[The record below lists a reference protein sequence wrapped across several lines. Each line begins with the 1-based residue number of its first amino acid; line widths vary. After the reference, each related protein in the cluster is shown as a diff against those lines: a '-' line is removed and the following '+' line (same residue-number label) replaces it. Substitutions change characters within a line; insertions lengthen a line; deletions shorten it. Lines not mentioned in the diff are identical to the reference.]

1 MPNKTRLIKRF
12 IAHFLVAALLA
23 AFGAYSYYTN
33 EVDHHKTITIEN
45 ELISLER
52 SKASM
57 SNQFG
62 SIISDLKILAAINE
76 LKEALDKNNQAA
88 WDHLANDYKIIF
100 SEKKIYD
107 QIRFLDNTG
116 MEKLRINNTPD
127 HPIIVPPHRLQNKQ
141 HRYYFTDS
149 IKLSEGDY
157 FISPMDLNIEQKKI
171 ELPIKPM
178 IRFAMP
184 VFDSS
189 GKKRGI
195 IIVNYL
201 AQHLLD
207 SFEAAHNDPLSVP
220 SIGNVMLLNSKGY
233 WLHSDDPEYDWGFMY
248 PERQNQ
254 TFGKKFPHEWE
265 VINSNIQG
273 TVETERGIFIYSHAH
288 PYLNL
293 ITKNGGGRHEHHK
306 INWVVLSHISK
317 STITSLEQQLRQE
330 TLWIFIVTLLIL
342 SSFIILLFRYNL
354 IQQRL
359 SEKDLKSAIQDAA
372 LDAIITCDDQGNIF
386 DINPAAEDVLLAS
399 KSEIIGRSFHDF
411 VIVDSLDLDRS
422 IQEGITEVEAVKS
435 DGTRFAA
442 EICLS
447 RINYGEFTGYTCFLR
462 DIEVRKQL
470 FEEHEKLSKAIEYAG
485 EAILLT
491 DCEGIIEYVNPA
503 LEKVSGYSAN
513 ELIGQNPNILK
524 SGEHSKNYY
533 KLLWDTITSGKVWT
547 GSIIDRKKDGS
558 LYPAR
563 LTISPIINEVG
574 KITHYVA
581 IQEDM
586 TQWEELENRFRQAQK
601 MEAIGTLVG
610 GIAHDFNNMLA
621 GIIGKI
627 FLAKKLAEPIPELAT
642 HLDEI
647 EELGFS
653 AADMIKQL
661 LTFARKGQVEMRM
674 FDIKPF
680 IKETLKLVRTGLPET
695 IFVNEEICAEN
706 LPILGDATQIQQI
719 VMNLMTN
726 ARDAVNSQQSPEI
739 TTSLELFRADKAFS
753 KANDLQLDSPF
764 AKLSVSDNGN
774 GIDQEHREHIF
785 EPFFTTKEVGQGT
798 GLGLSMVYG
807 SVQSHNGIIVVD
819 SERHRGTTVTIYLP
833 LIASTDSADESKG
846 SQDPVCGHGETI
858 LLVDDQESVIQ
869 ICQSILENLNYK
881 VITALNGKDALV
893 KISAHVDEISLI
905 LMDVVMPVM
914 GGIEA
919 AKEMER
925 LGIDIPV
932 LFVSGYT
939 NDSSSPDA
947 EFDRLATGFIGKPYQ
962 IGELSHKIETLIKKT

>member
-1 MPNKTRLIKRF
+1 MPNKTRLTKRF
-12 IAHFLVAALLA
+12 IAHFLIAALLA
-23 AFGAYSYYTN
+23 ALGAYTYYTN
-33 EVDHHKTITIEN
+33 EVEHHKTITIEN

-62 SIISDLKILAAINE
+62 SIISDLKILASINE
-76 LKEALDKNNQAA
+76 LKEALDKNNPAA

-100 SEKKIYD
+100 REKKIYD
-107 QIRFLDNTG
+107 QIRFIDSSG

-127 HPIIVPPHRLQNKQ
+127 HPITVPPDKLQNKQ
-141 HRYYFTDS
+141 HRYYFTDA
-149 IKLSEGDY
+149 IILSEDDY
-157 FISPMDLNIEQKKI
+157 FISPLDLNIEHKKI

-184 VFDSS
+184 VFDSG

-201 AQHLLD
+201 AQYLLD
-207 SFEAAHNDPLSVP
+207 SFDLAHNDPLSIP
-220 SIGNVMLLNSKGY
+220 SVGDVMLLNQQGY
-233 WLHSDDPEYDWGFMY
+233 WLHADEPDNNWGFMY
-248 PERQNQ
+248 PERQNL
-254 TFGKKFPHEWE
+254 TFGSKFPHEWD

-273 TVETERGIFIYSHAH
+273 TVETESGIFIYSRSH

-293 ITKNGGGRHEHHK
+293 ITKKGSGRHEHHK

-317 STITSLEQQLRQE
+317 STIANLEQQLRQE

-342 SSFIILLFRYNL
+342 ASFIILLFRYNL

-359 SEKDLKSAIQDAA
+359 SEKDMKTAIQDAA
-372 LDAIITCDDQGNIF
+372 LDVIITCDDHGIIF
-386 DINPAAEDVLLAS
+386 DVNPAAEDVFLTS
-399 KSEIIGRSFHDF
+399 KDELIGRSFHDF
-411 VIVDSLDLDRS
+411 VITTGFDLDRS
-422 IQEGITEVEAVKS
+422 IQEGVTEVEAMKS
-435 DGTRFAA
+435 DGTLFAA

-447 RINYGEFTGYTCFLR
+447 RINYGEFAGYTCFLR
-462 DIEVRKQL
+462 DIEVRKKL
-470 FEEHEKLSKAIEYAG
+470 FEEHEKLSKAVEHAG

-503 LEKVSGYSAN
+503 LEKVSGYSAD
-513 ELIGQNPNILK
+513 ELIGQSPSILK
-524 SGEHSKNYY
+524 SGEHSESYY

-563 LTISPIINEVG
+563 LTISPIINEEG
-574 KITHYVA
+574 KITHFVA

-621 GIIGKI
+621 GIIGKV

-695 IFVNEEICAEN
+695 IFVNEKICAEN
-706 LPILGDATQIQQI
+706 LPILGDATQVQQI

-739 TTSLELFRADKAFS
+739 TASLELFRADKAFS
-753 KANDLQLDSPF
+753 KAHDLQLDSPF
-764 AKLSVSDNGN
+764 AKLSVSDNGM
-774 GIDQEHREHIF
+774 GIGQEHREHIF
-785 EPFFTTKEVGQGT
+785 EPFFTTKEIGQGT

-819 SERHRGTTVTIYLP
+819 SELHHGTTVTIYLP
-833 LIASTDSADESKG
+833 LITSADPTDESKG
-846 SQDPVCGHGETI
+846 SQEPVCGHGETL

-881 VITALNGKDALV
+881 VITAMNGKDALL
-893 KISAHVDEISLI
+893 KISTHDGEISLI

-919 AKEMER
+919 AREMER
-925 LGIDIPV
+925 IGIDIPV

-939 NDSSSPDA
+939 NDSSSPDT
-947 EFDRLATGFIGKPYQ
+947 EFDKLATGFIGKPYQ
-962 IGELSHKIETLIKKT
+962 IGVLSRKIENLIKKT